1 MSRPQLAQEVT
12 AMVVEQL
19 PRLLFRV
26 VLEDRRQLM
35 CHVAGKMRKNFVRLL
50 PGDQVRV
57 ELSPLDSARG
67 RIVCKQM

>member
-35 CHVAGKMRKNFVRLL
+35 YHVAGKMRKNFVRLL